1 MKKVIIRTR
10 EDELT
15 SDMYYFGTRCA
26 KSFIED
32 LEKETYGADW
42 KGCVYSND
50 EFSGWTKINKSGTI
64 SVCVFS
70 KHNQ

>member
-15 SDMYYFGTRCA
+15 TDMYYFGTNCA
-26 KSFIED
+26 KSFIQD
-32 LEKETYGADW
+32 LEKETYGKDW
-42 KGCVYSND
+42 KDCAYGND
-50 EFSGWTKINKSGTI
+50 DFSGWAQINKSGTI